1 MGEIKSQ
8 KVNLEEIRQSAASYE
23 KLADLY
29 EVWIPKTGLL
39 AGRRNRPKSDGKRKD
54 VLDWSTLMLIH
65 EIDNSHFPLSDFY
78 LQTGISGIL
87 DTAEET
93 LLKMREG
100 SLPAEPADVC
110 YIEAVIRVWKRFA
123 RFLADHAALARDY
136 AQKEGNS
143 EKRTQYEKIAAVCD
157 KLTTQKPESFYEAL
171 QLFWFVYLFRNPF
184 GAGCMGRLDQYLYP
198 FYQHDCKIG
207 NWNKEEARML
217 LEELFCRLNEV
228 NTGDTLRNLMLSG
241 QDASGKD
248 QTNEITYLILEAYA
262 NTQGAEPHL
271 NVRFHPNTPKKL
283 YDAVAQLLE
292 SGSGQ
297 PTIYFDEA
305 ILPAMEKAGI
315 AHADACS
322 YANDGCTETVI
333 DGKSAIVFWQYEM
346 VKTVEL
352 TLFNGMENPFVKP
365 VSMKKSSANGM
376 EFTPKT
382 NLVTGFASGDV
393 QKMETFAE
401 FLNAFFLQMDY
412 QLDQYF
418 NQIRKKMKEDE
429 TVTVTSPF
437 VAGTK
442 EKCIKTGKD
451 PLRGGGF
458 DIPNYQLLSGSI
470 GTAADSLYAIE
481 KAVYQKKFV
490 TMETLLEAL
499 RADFNGYEALQS
511 KLIHLPK
518 FGNDESEVDLL
529 AKKIAVHFLE
539 RVNAFSGPHG
549 EQLYPGLYNI
559 DFKIFA
565 NLTGATPDGRKFG
578 DAIAEHCS
586 PTPGAAQ
593 KGPTAVMNSAA
604 ALPMSEGFA
613 SSVLHLTLDKSGY
626 SMGANRLQVIQTFLR
641 AAQKKK
647 IPVFSLTMYDK
658 EELEDA
664 QIHPEKHRDL
674 IVRVWGF
681 QARFTE
687 LDRALQDHIINR
699 IC

>member
-8 KVNLEEIRQSAASYE
+8 NINLEKICQSAASYE

-39 AGRRNRPKSDGKRKD
+39 AGRRSRHKNDGKRKD
-54 VLDWSTLMLIH
+54 VVDWSTLATIH
-65 EIDNSHFPLSDFY
+65 EIDNSHFPLSDYY
-78 LQTGISGIL
+78 LQAGITGILG
-87 DTAEET
+87 TAEET
-93 LLKMREG
+93 LLKMMEG
-100 SLPAEPADVC
+100 SLLAEQVDLC
-110 YIEAVIRVWKRFA
+110 YIEAVIRAWKRFA
-123 RFLADHAALARDY
+123 RFVSEHASLARERLGQEDD
-136 AQKEGNS
+136 S
-143 EKRTQYEKIAAVCD
+143 ETKTRYEKIAAVCN

-198 FYQHDCKIG
+198 FYQHDCEVG
-207 NWNKEEARML
+207 NWNKDEARML
-217 LEELFCRLNEV
+217 LEELFARLNEV

-241 QDASGKD
+241 QDESGRD

-262 NTQGAEPHL
+262 NTRGAEPHL
-271 NVRFHPNTPKKL
+271 NVRFHSNTPKKL
-283 YDAVAQLLE
+283 YEAVAQLLE

-315 AHADACS
+315 AHADACG

-352 TLFNGMENPFVKP
+352 TLFNGKENPFVKP
-365 VSMKKSSANGM
+365 VSMKKSSADGM

-382 NLVTGFASGDV
+382 NLVTGFSSGDAL
-393 QKMETFAE
+393 KMKTFDE
-401 FLNAFFLQMDY
+401 FFDAFLLQMDY

-418 NQIRKKMKEDE
+418 GQIRKKMQEDD

-470 GTAADSLYAIE
+470 GTAADSLYAIKADVYE
-481 KAVYQKKFV
+481 KKMV

-511 KLIHLPK
+511 QLIHLPK
-518 FGNDESEVDLL
+518 YGNNEDEVDLL
-529 AKKIAVHFLE
+529 AKKIVDHFLE
-539 RVNAFSGPHG
+539 RVNAFSGPRG
-549 EQLYPGLYNI
+549 EHLYPGIYNI

-593 KGPTAVMNSAA
+593 RGPTAVMNSAA
-604 ALPMSEGFA
+604 VLPMNEGFA

-626 SMGANRLQVIQTFLR
+626 SMGANRLQVIYTFLK
-641 AAQKKK
+641 AANKKK

-664 QIHPEKHRDL
+664 QVHPEKHKDL

-687 LDRALQDHIINR
+687 LDRALQNHIINR